1 MVDNKQLQAQL
12 EALRENFIA
21 KLPERLAALE
31 AGLETWRASGDEAA
45 LSEFH
50 RIAHS
55 LTGAG
60 ATFGCELL
68 STAARALERQLVSV
82 DSARDVE
89 ALEALLEAVRRAVG
103 EAKREGYV
111 GPEPVVALPVVKH
124 EARVVYI
131 LEEEAAEREGLA
143 RQLEH
148 FGYSARVF
156 ATPLAL
162 KDAVAAQRPAAMI
175 AEITLTAGGLAGIE
189 VVRTINAALEAPIPT
204 IFVST
209 HGDFEARLEATR
221 AGGRAYFTK
230 PLSIEALVD
239 MVDELTSV
247 EQKQPY
253 HVLIVDDSPAQAE
266 FYAKVLEQAGMV
278 TGVVCDSM
286 AVADALRDTAPEL
299 VLMDMY
305 MPYCSGMELAAVIR
319 QQPAYLGLPIVFL
332 SAETDR
338 HAQLEALRLG
348 GDDFLTKPIR
358 PAELVASVGIRAER
372 YRLLRSRMSQDSL
385 TGLLNH
391 RRLMESLGK
400 EMARVQRHGGEL
412 AFVMLD
418 IDHFKQINDRHGH
431 AVGDR
436 VIMSLARLLK
446 QRLRNTDIVGRYGGE
461 EFAVILPECPLPAAA
476 RLMDEIRQHFAG
488 LEHCAGGQ
496 PFRVTLS
503 GGIARC
509 PAFTEVGELRE
520 AADRMLYRAKQNG
533 RNRIIAYTH

>member
-68 STAARALERQLVSV
+68 STAARALERQLVGV
-82 DSARDVE
+82 DSARDFA
-89 ALEALLEAVRRAVG
+89 ALEALLEAVRRAVD
-103 EAKREGYV
+103 EAKREDYV
-111 GPEPVVALPVVKH
+111 KPEPVVALPLVKH

-131 LEEEAAEREGLA
+131 LEEEAAERAGLA

-148 FGYSARVF
+148 FGYTAQVF

-162 KDAVAAQRPAAMI
+162 KDAVAVQRPAAMI

-189 VVRTINAALEAPIPT
+189 VVRTINAELEAPIPA
-204 IFVST
+204 IFVSS
-209 HGDFEARLEATR
+209 HGDFEARLEAMR

-253 HVLIVDDSPAQAE
+253 HVLIVDDSPVQAE
-266 FYAKVLEQAGMV
+266 FYAKVLEQAGMA
-278 TGVVCDSM
+278 TDVVCDSM
-286 AVADALRDTAPEL
+286 EVSDALRDTAPEL

-305 MPYCSGMELAAVIR
+305 MPYCSGVELAAVIR

-348 GDDFLTKPIR
+348 GDDFLTKPIQ
-358 PAELVASVGIRAER
+358 PAELVASVGVRAER

-391 RRLMESLGK
+391 RRLMESLDK
-400 EMARVQRHGGEL
+400 EMARVQRHGGAL

-418 IDHFKQINDRHGH
+418 IDHFKQVNDSYGH

-446 QRLRNTDIVGRYGGE
+446 QRLRNTDIIGRYGGE
-461 EFAVILPECPLPAAA
+461 EFAVILPECPLPTATQ
-476 RLMDEIRQHFAG
+476 LMDEIRQHFAG
-488 LEHCAGGQ
+488 LEHCAGERR
-496 PFRVTLS
+496 FNVTLS
-503 GGIARC
+503 GGIAAC
-509 PAFTEVGELRE
+509 PAFTEVGELRA
-520 AADRMLYRAKQNG
+520 AADRMLYRAKHSG
-533 RNRIIAYTH
+533 RNRILAYTP